1 MEDQTSPTSTQ
12 GILFIM
18 PIDINFLRSDK
29 GGDPEYWRGVMR
41 KRFKPVELIDKV
53 IDLDAV
59 SCLERRAPLDPRGRR
74 VMRPLSPLPARP
86 LSRSRSNGARRS
98 SSWSKRARK
107 SACSRRK

>member
-1 MEDQTSPTSTQ
+1 
-12 GILFIM
+12 M

-59 SCLERRAPLDPRGRR
+59 SC
-74 VMRPLSPLPARP
+74 
-86 LSRSRSNGARRS
+86 
-98 SSWSKRARK
+98 
-107 SACSRRK
+107 